1 MKLERKLTTAKKCI
15 LDDEM
20 TRLVAYMSLQP
31 SEYFLKNL
39 SSCRLPYDLVWFQ
52 WDQHVMLKAY
62 QEEGVPIGSDM
73 AGKKSVAVLRV
84 RGEKQNWISSIQN
97 LSFDDTPSAGGKPAE
112 RNTPTLT

>member
-31 SEYFLKNL
+31 PEYFLKNL

-84 RGEKQNWISSIQN
+84 RGEKQNMDIQY
-97 LSFDDTPSAGGKPAE
+97 PEPVV
-112 RNTPTLT
+112 R